1 MLSYGALQYSLLD
14 TTPVHTLCFRWVYHK
29 YKDHLLLADQDIL
42 NALFGLSPWYVSIK
56 EFENAIK
63 EFYVQIKIECL

>member
-1 MLSYGALQYSLLD
+1 M
-14 TTPVHTLCFRWVYHK
+14 YHK